1 MPGEK
6 AAAPLG
12 DYNNAVSKLTAAL
25 SSLQSDM
32 QRLTEQQNQLL
43 KKKNPATASKSWV
56 IPASPKTST
65 PARVSREPTRDPSS
79 ASPSPSRRLAN
90 HAAPRS
96 PLVQRRAQSVPPKS
110 PKHQQ
115 PARPLEPKPMTFS
128 RVIAPPQNVDRI
140 PHLRRVNPWQSQV
153 QTSSSFSIGGGGGG
167 GEPHSLGP
175 TPVATPTHTPLPPA
189 TPTPRLADDAVSVGS
204 QDDHSIFSMDLEAG
218 PPLGPSASRDGLAS
232 GACSSGAPS
241 ECSFESD
248 APASVLNGKRSSLIE
263 ISLSALRA
271 DGEDDEPSA
280 EALADPQG
288 EQGESETRAG
298 VGFFFKVGVP
308 LAQPCCC
315 CLVVVVVRA
324 LCVHVLRPDL
334 TRMTRSCRRTKWLS
348 GEQRCWRNSRRERRR

>member
-1 MPGEK
+1 
-6 AAAPLG
+6 
-12 DYNNAVSKLTAAL
+12 
-25 SSLQSDM
+25 M

-43 KKKNPATASKSWV
+43 KKKNPAPASKSWV

-65 PARVSREPTRDPSS
+65 PARISREPSRDPNS

-90 HAAPRS
+90 HATPKS
-96 PLVQRRAQSVPPKS
+96 PLVHRRAQSVPPKS

-115 PARPLEPKPMTFS
+115 HARPLEPKPMTFS
-128 RVIAPPQNVDRI
+128 RVIVPPQNVDRI

-153 QTSSSFSIGGGGGG
+153 QTSSSFSIGGSDGG
-167 GEPHSLGP
+167 GEPHSSGP

-218 PPLGPSASRDGLAS
+218 PPLGPSASRDGLVS

-248 APASVLNGKRSSLIE
+248 APASMLNGKRSSLIE
-263 ISLSALRA
+263 ISLSALRV
-271 DGEDDEPSA
+271 DGEEDEQVA
-280 EALADPQG
+280 EAFADPQG

-298 VGFFFKVGVP
+298 VGFFFKVRWCRIHSVTCSVVV
-308 LAQPCCC
+308 AVA
-315 CLVVVVVRA
+315 VVVVVAVAADFCA
-324 LCVHVLRPDL
+324 LMCSAL
-334 TRMTRSCRRTKWLS
+334 TWP
-348 GEQRCWRNSRRERRR
+348 G